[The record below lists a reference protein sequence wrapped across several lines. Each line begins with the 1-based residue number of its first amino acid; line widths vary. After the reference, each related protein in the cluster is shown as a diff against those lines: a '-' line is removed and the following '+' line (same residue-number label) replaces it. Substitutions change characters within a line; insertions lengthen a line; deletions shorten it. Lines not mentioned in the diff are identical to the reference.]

1 MRDLFLAL
9 VLSALPMLALA
20 QTTRVAGVNVNA
32 QAPIATVNPY
42 SDVRLNPVNAGT
54 DVAEIGDNDA
64 ETDGLEVRLGKHI
77 GERFYAFGS
86 ATYGT
91 YKNDPKWR
99 LRAGADY
106 AFTRRLSAG
115 LVYDHVTSRAG
126 LNDDGDFVREPGY
139 DTVSAK
145 LRLALTPHVSVSV
158 IGNNVTNKK
167 YFDGLAAVGEAAD
180 VGASVRG
187 LLDIEY

>member
-1 MRDLFLAL
+1 MRELFLAL
-9 VLSALPMLALA
+9 VLGAIPTLALA
-20 QTTRVAGVNVNA
+20 QTAVRGVNVNSG
-32 QAPIATVNPY
+32 APIATLNPY
-42 SDVRLNPVNAGT
+42 SDVRLNPINPGT
-54 DVAEIGDNDA
+54 DVAEIGDNDG
-64 ETDGLEVRLGKHI
+64 ETDGLEVRFGKHI

-106 AFTRRLSAG
+106 ALSDRLSAG
-115 LVYDHVTSRAG
+115 LVYDHVTSRSG
-126 LNDDGDFVREPGY
+126 LNEDGDFVREPGY
-139 DTVSAK
+139 DTLSAK
-145 LRLALTPHVSVSV
+145 LRFAVTPHVSVSV

-180 VGASVRG
+180 TGSSVRG